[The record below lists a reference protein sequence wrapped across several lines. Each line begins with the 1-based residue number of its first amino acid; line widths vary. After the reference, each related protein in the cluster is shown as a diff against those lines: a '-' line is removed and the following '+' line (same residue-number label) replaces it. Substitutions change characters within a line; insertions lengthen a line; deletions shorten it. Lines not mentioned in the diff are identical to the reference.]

1 MSREAMTAKLTY
13 STDVRGRY
21 WLREVIRRLS
31 RHRSARLG
39 IPILLFFVVIGV
51 FAPLFTPYD
60 PVKIN
65 LSEALR
71 PPSPEHI
78 LGTDELGRDIAT
90 RIMYG
95 ARISMFIGFLA
106 VLIGLVIGAPIGIIS
121 GYYGGAVDFALQR
134 VTDIMLAFPGIL
146 LALVLVATLGV
157 GLSNVIIAV
166 GISSVPVYVR
176 LARGQTLYIRELSY
190 VEAARALGLGSP
202 KIIFKHIFLNTID
215 PLIVQSTLQ
224 LGTAILTAAGL
235 GFLGLGVEP
244 TVPEWGT
251 MLGTGREYLM
261 SSPHVATFPGLAIF
275 LVVLAFNLLG
285 DATRDALDPT
295 LAI

>member
-1 MSREAMTAKLTY
+1 MKTASNSSKDAL
-13 STDVRGRY
+13 DKY
-21 WLREVIRRLS
+21 WRREVIRRLS
-31 RHRSARLG
+31 KHRSARLG
-39 IPILLFFVVIGV
+39 VPILLFFVIVGV
-51 FAPLFTPYD
+51 LAPFLSPYD
-60 PVKIN
+60 PIKIN

-71 PPSPEHI
+71 PPSSDHI

-106 VLIGLVIGAPIGIIS
+106 VLIGLAIGAPIGIIS
-121 GYYGGAVDFALQR
+121 GYYGGAIDFALQR
-134 VTDIMLAFPGIL
+134 LTDVLLAFPGIL

-157 GLSNVIIAV
+157 GLTNVIIAV
-166 GISSVPVYVR
+166 GISSVPVYIR

-190 VEAARALGLGSP
+190 VEAVRALGLRSP
-202 KIIFKHIFLNTID
+202 TILFKHIFLNTVD

-244 TVPEWGT
+244 TIPEWGT

-285 DATRDALDPT
+285 DALRDALDPT
-295 LAI
+295 LAL

>member
-1 MSREAMTAKLTY
+1 MSTTMASKALRERSWT
-13 STDVRGRY
+13 
-21 WLREVIRRLS
+21 REVIRRLL

-39 IPILLFFVVIGV
+39 LPILLFFVIVGGL
-51 FAPLFTPYD
+51 APFLSPYD
-60 PVKIN
+60 PVRIN

-71 PPSPEHI
+71 PPSLEHI

-121 GYYGGAVDFALQR
+121 GYYGGVIDFTLQR
-134 VTDIMLAFPGIL
+134 ITDILLAFPGIL

-157 GLSNVIIAV
+157 GLTNVIIAV
-166 GISSVPVYVR
+166 GISSVPVYIR

-190 VEAARALGLGSP
+190 VEASRALGLRAP
-202 KIIFKHIFLNTID
+202 VILFKHIFLNTID

-244 TVPEWGT
+244 TIPEWGT

-285 DATRDALDPT
+285 DALRDALDPT
-295 LAI
+295 LAL

>member
-1 MSREAMTAKLTY
+1 AATAASK
-13 STDVRGRY
+13 DGFERY
-21 WLREVIRRLS
+21 WMREVIRRLS

-39 IPILLFFVVIGV
+39 VPILLFFVIIGV
-51 FAPLFTPYD
+51 LAPLLSPYD
-60 PVKIN
+60 PIKIN
-65 LSEALR
+65 LSQALR
-71 PPSPEHI
+71 PPSIDNI

-106 VLIGLVIGAPIGIIS
+106 VLIGLAIGAPIGIIS
-121 GYYGGAVDFALQR
+121 GYYGGAIDFALQR
-134 VTDIMLAFPGIL
+134 LTDILLAFPGIL

-157 GLSNVIIAV
+157 GLTNVIIAV
-166 GISSVPVYVR
+166 GISSVPVYIR
-176 LARGQTLYIRELSY
+176 LARGQTLSIRELSY
-190 VEAARALGLGSP
+190 VEAVRALGLRRST
-202 KIIFKHIFLNTID
+202 ILFKHIFLNTID

-244 TVPEWGT
+244 TIPEWGT

-285 DATRDALDPT
+285 DALRDALDPT
-295 LAI
+295 LAL

>member
-1 MSREAMTAKLTY
+1 MKTASNSSK
-13 STDVRGRY
+13 DAFDKY
-21 WLREVIRRLS
+21 WRREVIRRLS
-31 RHRSARLG
+31 KHRSARLG
-39 IPILLFFVVIGV
+39 VPILLFFVIVGV
-51 FAPLFTPYD
+51 LAPFLSPYD
-60 PVKIN
+60 PIKIN

-71 PPSPEHI
+71 PPSSDHI

-106 VLIGLVIGAPIGIIS
+106 VLIGLAIGAPIGIIS
-121 GYYGGAVDFALQR
+121 GAIDFALQR
-134 VTDIMLAFPGIL
+134 LTDVLLAFPGIL

-157 GLSNVIIAV
+157 GLTNVIIAV
-166 GISSVPVYVR
+166 GISSVPVYIR

-190 VEAARALGLGSP
+190 VEAVRALGLRSP
-202 KIIFKHIFLNTID
+202 TILFKHIFLNTVD

-244 TVPEWGT
+244 TIPEWGT

-285 DATRDALDPT
+285 DALRDALDPT
-295 LAI
+295 LAL

>member
-1 MSREAMTAKLTY
+1 MKTAYTSSK
-13 STDVRGRY
+13 DAFDKY
-21 WLREVIRRLS
+21 WRREVIRRLS
-31 RHRSARLG
+31 KHRSARLG
-39 IPILLFFVVIGV
+39 VPILLFFVIVGV
-51 FAPLFTPYD
+51 LAPFLSPYD
-60 PVKIN
+60 PIKIN

-71 PPSPEHI
+71 PPSSDHI

-106 VLIGLVIGAPIGIIS
+106 VLIGLAIGAPIGIIS
-121 GYYGGAVDFALQR
+121 GYYGGAIDFALQR
-134 VTDIMLAFPGIL
+134 LTDVLLAFPGIL

-157 GLSNVIIAV
+157 GLTNVIIAV
-166 GISSVPVYVR
+166 GISSVPVYIR

-190 VEAARALGLGSP
+190 VEAVRALGLRSP
-202 KIIFKHIFLNTID
+202 TILFKHIFLNTVD

-244 TVPEWGT
+244 TIPEWGT

-285 DATRDALDPT
+285 DALRDALDPT
-295 LAI
+295 LAL

>member
-1 MSREAMTAKLTY
+1 MSVTKSSAALRDR
-13 STDVRGRY
+13 SWG
-21 WLREVIRRLS
+21 REVIRRLLK
-31 RHRSARLG
+31 HRSAKLG
-39 IPILLFFVVIGV
+39 LPILVFFVIIGAL
-51 FAPLFTPYD
+51 APYLSVYD
-60 PVKIN
+60 PIKID
-65 LSEALR
+65 LSEALK
-71 PPSPEHI
+71 PPSAEHI

-90 RIMYG
+90 RIMFG
-95 ARISMFIGFLA
+95 ARVSLFIGFFA
-106 VLIGLVIGAPIGIIS
+106 VLIGLAIGAPVGIIS
-121 GYYGGAVDFALQR
+121 GYYGGIVDFALQR
-134 VTDIMLAFPGIL
+134 ATDILLAFPGIL

-157 GLSNVIIAV
+157 GLTNVIIAV
-166 GISSVPVYVR
+166 GISSVPVYIR

-190 VEAARALGLGSP
+190 VEATRALGLRTP
-202 KIIFKHIFLNTID
+202 VILFKHVFLNTID

-244 TVPEWGT
+244 TIPEWGT

-285 DATRDALDPT
+285 DALRDAFDPT
-295 LAI
+295 LAL

>member
-1 MSREAMTAKLTY
+1 MKTASNSSK
-13 STDVRGRY
+13 DAFDKY
-21 WLREVIRRLS
+21 WRREVIRRLS
-31 RHRSARLG
+31 KHRSARLG
-39 IPILLFFVVIGV
+39 VPILLFFVIVGV
-51 FAPLFTPYD
+51 LAPFLSPYD
-60 PVKIN
+60 PIKIN

-71 PPSPEHI
+71 PPSSDHI

-106 VLIGLVIGAPIGIIS
+106 VLIGLAIGAPIGIIS
-121 GYYGGAVDFALQR
+121 GYYGGAIDFALQR
-134 VTDIMLAFPGIL
+134 LTDVLLAFPGIL

-157 GLSNVIIAV
+157 GLTNVIIAV
-166 GISSVPVYVR
+166 GISSVPVYIR

-190 VEAARALGLGSP
+190 VEAVRALGLRSP
-202 KIIFKHIFLNTID
+202 TILFKHIFLNTVD

-244 TVPEWGT
+244 TIPEWGT

-285 DATRDALDPT
+285 DALRDALDPT
-295 LAI
+295 LAL

>member
-1 MSREAMTAKLTY
+1 MSAPTASEA
-13 STDVRGRY
+13 
-21 WLREVIRRLS
+21 LRERSWGREVTRRLL

-39 IPILLFFVVIGV
+39 LPILFFFVIVGIL
-51 FAPLFTPYD
+51 APFLSIYD

-121 GYYGGAVDFALQR
+121 GYYGGAIDFALQR
-134 VTDIMLAFPGIL
+134 VTDILLAFPGIL

-157 GLSNVIIAV
+157 GLTNVIIAV
-166 GISSVPVYVR
+166 GISSVPVYIR
-176 LARGQTLYIRELSY
+176 LARGQTLCIRELSY
-190 VEAARALGLGSP
+190 VEASRALGLRTP
-202 KIIFKHIFLNTID
+202 VILFKHIFLNTID

-244 TVPEWGT
+244 TIPEWGT

-285 DATRDALDPT
+285 DALRDALDPT
-295 LAI
+295 LAL

>member
-1 MSREAMTAKLTY
+1 MSAPTASEA
-13 STDVRGRY
+13 
-21 WLREVIRRLS
+21 LRERSWGREVTRRLL

-39 IPILLFFVVIGV
+39 LPILFFFVIVGIL
-51 FAPLFTPYD
+51 APFLSIYD

-121 GYYGGAVDFALQR
+121 GYYGGAIDFALQR
-134 VTDIMLAFPGIL
+134 VTDILLAFPGIL

-157 GLSNVIIAV
+157 GLTNVIIAV
-166 GISSVPVYVR
+166 GISSVPVYIR
-176 LARGQTLYIRELSY
+176 LARGQTLFIRELSY
-190 VEAARALGLGSP
+190 VEASRALGLRTP
-202 KIIFKHIFLNTID
+202 VILFKHIFLNTID

-244 TVPEWGT
+244 TIPEWGT

-285 DATRDALDPT
+285 DALRDALDPT
-295 LAI
+295 LAL

>member
-1 MSREAMTAKLTY
+1 MLMSAPTASEA
-13 STDVRGRY
+13 
-21 WLREVIRRLS
+21 LRERSWGREVTRRLL

-39 IPILLFFVVIGV
+39 LPILLFLVIVGIL
-51 FAPLFTPYD
+51 APFLSIYD

-121 GYYGGAVDFALQR
+121 GYYGGAIDFALQR
-134 VTDIMLAFPGIL
+134 VTDILLAFPGIL

-157 GLSNVIIAV
+157 GLTNVIIAV
-166 GISSVPVYVR
+166 GISSVPVYIR
-176 LARGQTLYIRELSY
+176 LARGQTLFIRELSY
-190 VEAARALGLGSP
+190 VEASRALGLRTP
-202 KIIFKHIFLNTID
+202 VILFKHIFLNTID

-244 TVPEWGT
+244 TIPEWGT

-285 DATRDALDPT
+285 DALRDALDPK
-295 LAI
+295 LAL